1 MQSRKYNC
9 DKIKDASKKQT
20 NDIFIR
26 YKTPIL
32 DGAIKIINEF
42 KKDKEDGV
50 HYKNLCAE
58 LNKYAKVQR
67 KCVREEVTG
76 MGKNFVTREWNIIQ
90 SALGVTFQS
99 QKVNRLCYLD
109 NDKEINHKKYILDL
123 HELFRNFCIEKKR
136 RLQSTSDV
144 DFQKCSEH
152 MSWIAEKK
160 KEIQG
165 RDPNYNFISQYEEY
179 FNIHHNCNYPWLL
192 RDTPDIICRKATRT
206 KAKEEK
212 DHGKSSVDAS
222 QTAPTVNPNRSADP
236 KKNIPLEPSNHSKGE
251 VVLTSGKAGDSDHEK
266 TPAQTTS
273 SADSKSANNSTQLNN
288 QIMMLSGTPVADPP
302 HVSQPNENNE
312 YIKLKSLFYSIQNNV
327 LGEKVPHDV
336 HDAFKKKLTAFRN
349 KFLSLM
355 QGEPI
360 PRITTKA
367 YKYIPPEL
375 LHSKIFLQS
384 LRSQG
389 FQPHLSKEQLVPRLP
404 SSQSYPP
411 TILDSKPFPK
421 TIQPITSY
429 VPTPKPMETR
439 LPSFRLL
446 LPITKNPPDNNNII
460 KVEIE
465 PAAPDPSYFRSPSM
479 IYTLIFLTLFTIIT
493 LFYLLSKY
501 TSFGLY
507 FGKKKKKKKRIKRQ
521 LQLKKLP
528 EEVPHSNTINN
539 YAINDT
545 QHENKI
551 PSDKDI
557 YSQIKVQKG
566 AINKNISLRG
576 GKKNGHKTIID
587 IHMELLNECKN
598 DAWELNKND
607 FLEICLEEFIREKN
621 KICANLENAVLLR
634 KNESIE
640 NPKEV
645 TTLLWDKWAETYIPI
660 WGYFKRGN
668 AFKLLQYQWKEEE
681 KAYLEKIQAE
691 NNIFNEKNKIPL
703 VEVKKDIWRKWIK
716 KQATLIQQYKKEQWF
731 KSLVEQIEDVSA
743 EYKKVEVKDDI
754 LIINREDLENEKNNE
769 ELYNLDKHIFL
780 IKVFTQIFMMLLEE
794 CIKEESPEKTELV
807 LDNFIGKLSKEKN
820 TRTES
825 ENIYEEN
832 MNHVK

>member
-1 MQSRKYNC
+1 MNKYNC
-9 DKIKDASKKQT
+9 DKIKDASTKKT
-20 NDIFIR
+20 NDIFIP

-32 DGAIKIINEF
+32 DGAIKIINKF
-42 KKDKEDGV
+42 KRDKEDGV
-50 HYKNLCAE
+50 HYKALCEE
-58 LNKYAKVQR
+58 LPKYVKSQR
-67 KCVREEVTG
+67 RCVREEMQNQG
-76 MGKNFVTREWNIIQ
+76 QKFVTKEWNKILN
-90 SALGVTFQS
+90 ALITTFNS
-99 QKVNRLCYLD
+99 QNIKRLCYLED
-109 NDKEINHKKYILDL
+109 DKELDQKKYILNL

-152 MSWIAEKK
+152 MSWITEKK

-165 RDPNYNFISQYEEY
+165 SDPNYNFISQYEEY

-212 DHGKSSVDAS
+212 DQGKSSVDAS

-273 SADSKSANNSTQLNN
+273 ADSKSANNSTQLNN
-288 QIMMLSGTPVADPP
+288 QTMTLDGTPVADTSL
-302 HVSQPNENNE
+302 VYQPNEDDE
-312 YIKLKSLFYSIQNNV
+312 YKKFKSLFYSPEDNIDSHN
-327 LGEKVPHDV
+327 VPHDV
-336 HDAFKKKLTAFRN
+336 HDEFKKKFTTFSN
-349 KFLSLM
+349 KYLSLI

-360 PRITTKA
+360 TSITTKA
-367 YKYIPPEL
+367 YKYIPQKPFNYKL
-375 LHSKIFLQS
+375 FLQS
-384 LRSQG
+384 LRSQV
-389 FQPHLSKEQLVPRLP
+389 FQSNISKQQLIPRLP
-404 SSQSYPP
+404 SAQSYQP
-411 TILDSKPFPK
+411 TMLDSQQFPK
-421 TIQPITSY
+421 TIQPIISY
-429 VPTPKPMETR
+429 VPTTKPMKKQ
-439 LPSFRLL
+439 LPLFRLL
-446 LPITKNPPDNNNII
+446 LPITKNPPDNNNIS

-479 IYTLIFLTLFTIIT
+479 IYTLVFLTLFTIIT

-507 FGKKKKKKKRIKRQ
+507 FGKKKKKKTRIKRQ

-528 EEVPHSNTINN
+528 EEVPHSNTIDN
-539 YAINDT
+539 YSINDT

-551 PSDKDI
+551 PIDKDI

-587 IHMELLNECKN
+587 IHMEVLNECKN

-607 FLEICLEEFIREKN
+607 FLEICLEEFIQEKN
-621 KICANLENAVLLR
+621 KIYANLENTALLT
-634 KNESIE
+634 KNISIR
-640 NPKEV
+640 NPTEV
-645 TTLLWDKWAETYIPI
+645 TTLSWDKWAETYIPI
-660 WGYFKRGN
+660 WGNFKRGN

-681 KAYLEKIQAE
+681 KVYLEKIQAE
-691 NNIFNEKNKIPL
+691 NNILNEKNKIPL
-703 VEVKKDIWRKWIK
+703 VEIKKDIWRKWIK

-743 EYKKVEVKDDI
+743 EYKNLEVKDDI

-769 ELYNLDKHIFL
+769 ELYKLGKHIFL
-780 IKVFTQIFMMLLEE
+780 IKVFTQIFMMVLEE

-820 TRTES
+820 TTTES